1 MDHGELW
8 GTFYRS
14 ETLPQW
20 KMTFYLKL
28 MSLASSWEGAL
39 PVGDVCPQGRAW
51 CLLPKCPQLLFP
63 STKEATF
70 SREDQDIM
78 SPMPGVIKTNDTAV
92 SQGGRAR
99 GRWLKWLALKCS
111 PILNN
116 TAAYPMA
123 AWAQTFGSWSPSSAS
138 RMGSPRAGTHFLNWS
153 SGLWNRNY
161 WQLLSI
167 SREQPYSLI
176 QSH

>member
-1 MDHGELW
+1 MA
-8 GTFYRS
+8 
-14 ETLPQW
+14 
-20 KMTFYLKL
+20 
-28 MSLASSWEGAL
+28 LALSWEGTL
-39 PVGDVCPQGRAW
+39 SLGDICLRGLAW
-51 CLLPKCPQLLFP
+51 CRLRKCLQLPFP
-63 STKEATF
+63 PTKEATL

-78 SPMPGVIKTNDTAV
+78 SPMPGVIKTNDTTV
-92 SQGGRAR
+92 SKGSWAQ
-99 GRWLKWLALKCS
+99 GRWLKWLAPLKGS

-116 TAAYPMA
+116 IAASPVA
-123 AWAQTFGSWSPSSAS
+123 AWTQTFGSWSPSSAS
-138 RMGSPRAGTHFLNWS
+138 GMGSPRAGTHFLNWS